1 MEEQFLYHG
10 SRGGIKGTIQPV
22 SRASCDFGIGFY
34 MGENK
39 YQAASLVY
47 DSERP
52 VLYTLRLEIPNET
65 KILKL
70 EEKNWLYVVL
80 ANRGRVREFNTL
92 PAAKFWK
99 EYTGKF
105 DLIVGKIA
113 DDQMNAAM
121 RRFAQSGMTD
131 RALYA
136 CLQKVQYGNQYA
148 AKTEWMCSH
157 IEVMEEIEVNEHTF
171 PGMEDYMQGKFEEAQ
186 NVVQEETVRYL
197 REGLYL
203 SEIIA
208 AEKTK

>member
-1 MEEQFLYHG
+1 MEEKFLYHG
-10 SRGGIKGTIQPV
+10 SRGGIRGTIQPV
-22 SRASCDFGIGFY
+22 SRASCDFGMGFY

-39 YQAASLVY
+39 DQAASLVF
-47 DSERP
+47 DSECP
-52 VLYTLRLEIPNET
+52 VLYKLRLEIPDGA
-65 KILKL
+65 KILRL
-70 EEKNWLYVVL
+70 EEKEWLYAVL
-80 ANRGRVREFNTL
+80 ANRGRVKEFNAL
-92 PAAKFWK
+92 PIAKFWK

-157 IEVMEEIEVNEHTF
+157 IEVIEEIEVSEHTF
-171 PGMEDYMQGKFEEAQ
+171 PGMEAYMQGKYEEAQ

-208 AEKTK
+208 AERTK